1 MNQAEQLQESIA
13 SLQEAL
19 ISANPG
25 MPTMLRTIHKALQ
38 ADPAIVTVLTPE
50 ECGTIVAGLM
60 KQTNTIIAASA
71 VKSKGVS
78 KKLKNVSL
86 DDL

>member
-1 MNQAEQLQESIA
+1 MNQAEQLQEAIA
-13 SLQEAL
+13 TLQSAL

-38 ADPAIVTVLTPE
+38 ADPATVTVLSVE

-60 KQTNTIIAASA
+60 KQTNTIIASGI
-71 VKSKGVS
+71 VKNKGVS
-78 KKLKNVSL
+78 KKLKNISI